1 MKAPA
6 IIVAA
11 ALVFGLSSAA
21 QAIPVETFNFTGTC
35 GSSAV
40 SPNCT
45 GFGTGTLVLTG
56 NYTLGS
62 ALDVG
67 HFVSFNYSS
76 NLLSLSIFNPLF
88 GPLPPGSQPIFQ
100 IMGSLPTLP
109 VPGSLPGPAF
119 VVIQGTMGATLLSEA
134 TGTGFWCAG
143 NFCNGD
149 TGPVSSWTE
158 TPLPAAL
165 PLFATGIGALGLLG
179 WRRKRKAQAV
189 A

>member
-21 QAIPVETFNFTGTC
+21 QASPVTFSDFTFKGTC
-35 GSSAV
+35 SD
-40 SPNCT
+40 CT
-45 GFGTGTLVLTG
+45 GFGTGALVLA
-56 NYTLGS
+56 NYTLGNS
-62 ALDVG
+62 FDTAANL
-67 HFVSFNYSS
+67 VSFNYSS